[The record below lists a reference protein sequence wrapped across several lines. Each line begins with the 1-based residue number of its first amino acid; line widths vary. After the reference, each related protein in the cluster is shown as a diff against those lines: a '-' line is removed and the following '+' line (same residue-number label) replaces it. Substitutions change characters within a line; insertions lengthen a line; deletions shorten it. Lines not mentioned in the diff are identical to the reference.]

1 MLLSV
6 CMKDYVARSY
16 GHTPRKLPLKGVPS
30 RATSRFIAY
39 QAPQLY
45 TILSFLS
52 IVYKKY
58 FLIRDIENSRIF
70 KWSFV
75 HYSQIHGI
83 FFPDKA
89 LSPPFSD
96 FPSKNQLKFTPE
108 SAKKCNFIWI
118 VYFSLT
124 ISLYNM
130 YIQLFS
136 HIFKSRSNPN
146 GAFNG
151 TK

>member
-58 FLIRDIENSRIF
+58 FLIFTIKNCRIF
-70 KWSFV
+70 RSVFVQCAQIYKESHRIKRFLLAFTSLERKNRSF
-75 HYSQIHGI
+75 
-83 FFPDKA
+83 FCLNF
-89 LSPPFSD
+89 
-96 FPSKNQLKFTPE
+96 
-108 SAKKCNFIWI
+108 AKKCKNIAV
-118 VYFSLT
+118 VYFLLT
-124 ISLYNM
+124 ILLYNM

-136 HIFKSRSNPN
+136 TYI
-146 GAFNG
+146 
-151 TK
+151 